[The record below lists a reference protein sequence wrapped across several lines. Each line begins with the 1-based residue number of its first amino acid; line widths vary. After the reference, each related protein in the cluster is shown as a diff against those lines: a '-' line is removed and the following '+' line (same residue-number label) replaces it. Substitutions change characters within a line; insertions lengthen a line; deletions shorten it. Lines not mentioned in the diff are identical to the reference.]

1 MKSFFPDN
9 AVEYF
14 VSYYDYYQPEAYV
27 PRTDTYIEKD
37 AQINEQIDR
46 MRHAATQSLLERND
60 VVVVASVSCIYGIG
74 SVETY
79 ARMVVKLETGGRI
92 DRDVLAKGLVDL
104 QYRRNDAAFQRGAFR
119 MRGETVDIFPSHYED
134 RAWRVTLFGDE
145 IEAIHEFDP
154 LTGEKAASLQE
165 ITVYANSHYVTPR
178 PTLTQAIRDIKVE
191 LKARLEELTA
201 EGKLLEVE
209 RLQQRT
215 TFDIEMMETTGSCKG
230 IENYSRYLTGR
241 NPGEPPPT
249 LFEYL
254 PENALLI
261 VDESHVTVPQLG
273 GMFRGDFNRKSVL
286 AEFGFRLPSCVDNR
300 PLKFEEWETYRP
312 QTLFVSATPGPWEME
327 RTAGVFAEQVIR
339 PTGLIDPVTEVRPV
353 ERQVDDLLAE
363 CRAVAAQG
371 ARVLVTTLTK
381 RMAEDLTDYL
391 TEHGVKVR
399 YLHSDI
405 DTLERIEIIRD
416 LRLGVFDVLVGIN
429 LLREGLDIPECA
441 LVAILDADKEGFLR
455 SQTSLVQTIGRAARN
470 IDGRVI
476 LYADMMTN
484 SLRHAI
490 EETERRRNKQRA
502 WNEAHNITPVSIKRQ
517 IDKVLESV
525 FEQDYVTVAPIKDSG
540 VAEFVGKDL
549 KAAIADLEKRMRGA
563 AADLEFEEAARL
575 RDEIRRLEAL
585 DLGLE
590 PPPALLPR
598 CVPAPRRAGSATARR
613 SRWGRV
619 AGDMIRASGVG
630 AGGCGGGAPKP
641 KDEFYVRG
649 CAGPPRARV
658 ETPAHHIGCVQ
669 ILCGSSRRSPR
680 RGRHVWRRSAGP
692 SQAFDRGRECP
703 RSQQA

>member
-1 MKSFFPDN
+1 
-9 AVEYF
+9 
-14 VSYYDYYQPEAYV
+14 
-27 PRTDTYIEKD
+27 
-37 AQINEQIDR
+37 
-46 MRHAATQSLLERND
+46 
-60 VVVVASVSCIYGIG
+60 
-74 SVETY
+74 
-79 ARMVVKLETGGRI
+79 
-92 DRDVLAKGLVDL
+92 
-104 QYRRNDAAFQRGAFR
+104 
-119 MRGETVDIFPSHYED
+119 
-134 RAWRVTLFGDE
+134 
-145 IEAIHEFDP
+145 
-154 LTGEKAASLQE
+154 
-165 ITVYANSHYVTPR
+165 
-178 PTLTQAIRDIKVE
+178 
-191 LKARLEELTA
+191 
-201 EGKLLEVE
+201 
-209 RLQQRT
+209 
-215 TFDIEMMETTGSCKG
+215 
-230 IENYSRYLTGR
+230 
-241 NPGEPPPT
+241 
-249 LFEYL
+249 
-254 PENALLI
+254 
-261 VDESHVTVPQLG
+261 
-273 GMFRGDFNRKSVL
+273 
-286 AEFGFRLPSCVDNR
+286 
-300 PLKFEEWETYRP
+300 
-312 QTLFVSATPGPWEME
+312 ME

-363 CRAVAAQG
+363 CRTVAAQG

-590 PPPALLPR
+590 PPPAPSASLRPGA
-598 CVPAPRRAGSATARR
+598 APRGKRDRTPEPMGP
-613 SRWGRV
+613 
-619 AGDMIRASGVG
+619 
-630 AGGCGGGAPKP
+630 GGGGYDPSK
-641 KDEFYVRG
+641 
-649 CAGPPRARV
+649 
-658 ETPAHHIGCVQ
+658 
-669 ILCGSSRRSPR
+669 R
-680 RGRHVWRRSAGP
+680 RGRGGMRRRGP
-692 SQAFDRGRECP
+692 
-703 RSQQA
+703 